1 MIDHVTHLLGAYHDG
16 ELQGRRLNQVEEH
29 LSTCESC
36 QGELEQLQA
45 LSNLLA
51 QHPAPSALTSAD
63 TFVAQVALQM
73 PRSPDEPTIKRV
85 FNFGWQAA
93 PVGIL
98 SVWAFVQSLLIVSGI
113 IFLLMRLGINL
124 EPMTNF
130 LAPPSGGLNL
140 GMFFGFEGESL
151 GELGRTAV
159 EILGNGG
166 PLGWGPMFY
175 LALMLI
181 LGLLY
186 CSWMA
191 SWWVRH
197 RQKQLA

>member
-16 ELQGRRLNQVEEH
+16 ELQGKRLNQVEEH
-29 LSTCESC
+29 LSSCESC
-36 QGELEQLQA
+36 QAELEKLQA
-45 LSNLLA
+45 LSNTLA
-51 QHPAPSALTSAD
+51 LYPAPSALTSAD

-73 PRSPDEPTIKRV
+73 PRNPDEPTIKRV

-124 EPMTNF
+124 EPMANL
-130 LAPPSGGLNL
+130 LAPPSEGLNL

-159 EILGNGG
+159 EILINGG

-175 LALMLI
+175 LALILI

-191 SWWVRH
+191 SWWVRD
-197 RQKQLA
+197 REKQVA

>member
-16 ELQGRRLNQVEEH
+16 ELQGKRLNHVEEH

-36 QGELEQLQA
+36 QAELEQMQA
-45 LSNLLA
+45 LSNTLA
-51 QHPAPSALTSAD
+51 LYPAPSALTSAD

-113 IFLLMRLGINL
+113 IFLLMRLGVNL
-124 EPMTNF
+124 EPMTNL

-140 GMFFGFEGESL
+140 GMFFGFEGESIS
-151 GELGRTAV
+151 ELGRTAV
-159 EILGNGG
+159 EILGVGG

-197 RQKQLA
+197 RQKQEA

>member
-16 ELQGRRLNQVEEH
+16 ELQGKRLNQVEEH
-29 LSTCESC
+29 LNTCESC
-36 QGELEQLQA
+36 QGELGQLQA

-51 QHPAPSALTSAD
+51 LNPAPSALTSVD

-73 PRSPDEPTIKRV
+73 PRSPDKPTIKRV

-98 SVWAFVQSLLIVSGI
+98 SVWAFVQSLFIVSGI
-113 IFLLMRLGINL
+113 IFLLMGLGVNL
-124 EPMTNF
+124 EPMTDL

-140 GMFFGFEGESL
+140 GMFLGFEGESIS
-151 GELGRTAV
+151 ELGRTAV
-159 EILGNGG
+159 EILGVGG
-166 PLGWGPMFY
+166 PLGWGPMLY
-175 LALMLI
+175 LALLLI

-197 RQKQLA
+197 RQKQVA

>member
-16 ELQGRRLNQVEEH
+16 ELQGKRLNHVEEH

-36 QGELEQLQA
+36 QAELEQMQA
-45 LSNLLA
+45 LSNTLA
-51 QHPAPSALTSAD
+51 LYPAPSALTSAD

-73 PRSPDEPTIKRV
+73 PRSPDEPTIKRA

-113 IFLLMRLGINL
+113 IFLLMRLGVNL
-124 EPMTNF
+124 EPMTNL

-140 GMFFGFEGESL
+140 GMFFGFEGESIS
-151 GELGRTAV
+151 ELGRTAV
-159 EILGNGG
+159 EILGVGG

-197 RQKQLA
+197 RQKQVA

>member
-16 ELQGRRLNQVEEH
+16 ELQGKRLNHVEEH

-36 QGELEQLQA
+36 QAELEQMQA
-45 LSNLLA
+45 LSNTLA
-51 QHPAPSALTSAD
+51 LYPAPSALTSAD
-63 TFVAQVALQM
+63 TFVAQVALQI
-73 PRSPDEPTIKRV
+73 PRSPDEPTMKRV

-124 EPMTNF
+124 EPMVNL

-151 GELGRTAV
+151 GELGRAAV
-159 EILGNGG
+159 EILINGG

-175 LALMLI
+175 LALILI

-191 SWWVRH
+191 SWWVRD
-197 RQKQLA
+197 REKQVA